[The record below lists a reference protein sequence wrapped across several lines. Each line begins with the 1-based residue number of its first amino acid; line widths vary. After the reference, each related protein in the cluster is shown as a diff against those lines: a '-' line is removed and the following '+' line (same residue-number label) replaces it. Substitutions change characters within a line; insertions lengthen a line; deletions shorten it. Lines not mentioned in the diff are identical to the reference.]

1 MEPAPGLIELR
12 LNHVGQLFNT
22 MDPSPFLHER
32 DLDHDA
38 EEFIVSW
45 ARELRIQG
53 RPELRL
59 RVVLHQAEDPAVTE
73 LVRQS
78 LRHYFAYRAE
88 VSQRELHA
96 LLREGRTAFGIG
108 LTFLAVTLA
117 LRGLLPAAGWGD
129 WVREGLTL
137 RLGRTLEAHRHPP
150 LPVVAAAGAGQTTG
164 PALSLPG
171 RGRFPAPIAPFLT
184 G

>member
-22 MDPSPFLHER
+22 MDPSPFHER

-53 RPELRL
+53 RKELRL
-59 RVVLHQAEDPAVTE
+59 RVVLHQAADPAVTE

-88 VSQRELHA
+88 VSRRELHG
-96 LLREGRTAFGIG
+96 LLREGRTALGIG
-108 LTFLAVTLA
+108 LTFLAATLTICGWVGLWKPIDIHLYRWWP
-117 LRGLLPAAGWGD
+117 LRAQAGLQA
-129 WVREGLTL
+129 
-137 RLGRTLEAHRHPP
+137 RLSACPVEVDFQPLSPP
-150 LPVVAAAGAGQTTG
+150 
-164 PALSLPG
+164 S
-171 RGRFPAPIAPFLT
+171 
-184 G
+184 

>member
-88 VSQRELHA
+88 VSRPA
-96 LLREGRTAFGIG
+96 P
-108 LTFLAVTLA
+108 
-117 LRGLLPAAGWGD
+117 RGAYRVRHRADLPSGHSSPARPAARRRLGRLGPRGPD
-129 WVREGLTL
+129 HL